1 MKNFWQEI
9 KDDALKRINNHNSS
23 LSRTILNTQN
33 TTTILGQVFGQKLSI
48 KVVWKILVTGVIAQ
62 GVLSGTPAFANSK
75 QKNLSYSQLL
85 EKIQVG
91 EKSQPGGARSGET
104 L

>member
-48 KVVWKILVTGVIAQ
+48 KVGWKSLVPGVSALA
-62 GVLSGTPAFANSK
+62 VL
-75 QKNLSYSQLL
+75 
-85 EKIQVG
+85 
-91 EKSQPGGARSGET
+91 
-104 L
+104 